1 VTVRSP
7 SVKLVVESISITTTN
22 AWHGIELR
30 HLVAFRAVVS
40 TGSFSAAAQDLG
52 YTQSGVSQQVAALE
66 RMVGAPL
73 FSRPGGPR
81 PVRLTDIG
89 QAFLPHT
96 DAVIARLTAAE
107 SDVAA
112 LSSGQV
118 GSLRVGVLQSVGARV
133 LPQLLS
139 RFLESWPGVEVHITP
154 ALEPR
159 HLLVGVER
167 GELDLAFVNLPLA
180 AGPFLTHRLFDD
192 PYVFVAPADSALARQ
207 RHVSLDDI
215 AGVPLIGWRADA
227 DHAQI
232 VDLFAGLAQRPR
244 FPYRFDDNPTLQGFV
259 AAGLAH
265 ALLPWLTVDPDHPG
279 TRLVP
284 VDPPVPPRRL
294 VAVWH
299 EDRLRTPPA
308 TAFLDHAADT
318 LSEFGIG
325 GPGAA

>member
-1 VTVRSP
+1 MF
-7 SVKLVVESISITTTN
+7 ITTAN

-40 TGSFSAAAQDLG
+40 TGSFSAAAKDLG

-81 PVRLTDIG
+81 PVRLTEIG

-96 DAVIARLTAAE
+96 DAVIARFNAAE
-107 SDVAA
+107 ADVAA
-112 LSSGQV
+112 LSSGQA

-133 LPQLLS
+133 LPGLLS

-159 HLLVGVER
+159 HLLVDVER
-167 GELDLAFVNLPLA
+167 GDLDLAFVNLPLA
-180 AGPFLTHRLFDD
+180 PGPFLTRRLFDD
-192 PYVFVAPADSALARQ
+192 PYVFVTPSTSELAGRS
-207 RHVSLDDI
+207 HVSLDDV
-215 AGVPLIGWRADA
+215 ARVPLIGWRADA

-244 FPYRFDDNPTLQGFV
+244 FPYRFDDNPTLQGCV

-265 ALLPWLTVDPDHPG
+265 ALLPWLTVDPGHPG

-299 EDRLRTPPA
+299 EDRHQTPA
-308 TAFLDHAADT
+308 AAAFLAAAAASLGT
-318 LSEFGIG
+318 LGIDVAVG
-325 GPGAA
+325 

>member
-1 VTVRSP
+1 MN
-7 SVKLVVESISITTTN
+7 ITTAN

-40 TGSFSAAAQDLG
+40 TGSFSAAAQELG

-81 PVRLTDIG
+81 RVRLTEIG
-89 QAFLPHT
+89 HAFLPHT

-107 SDVAA
+107 SDVSA

-159 HLLVGVER
+159 HLLVEVER
-167 GELDLAFVNLPLA
+167 GELDLAFVNLPLSP
-180 AGPFLTHRLFDD
+180 GPFLTHRLFDD
-192 PYVFVAPADSALARQ
+192 PYVFVAPTTSALAR
-207 RHVSLDDI
+207 RPYVSLDDI
-215 AGVPLIGWRADA
+215 AAVPLIGWRADR

-232 VDLFAGLAQRPR
+232 VDLFAGLARRPQ
-244 FPYRFDDNPTLQGFV
+244 FPYRFDDNPTLQGCV

-284 VDPPVPPRRL
+284 VAPPVPPRRL

-299 EDRLRTPPA
+299 EDRLQSPPA
-308 TAFLDHAADT
+308 AAFLELADAVLAT
-318 LSEFGIG
+318 LKVG
-325 GPGAA
+325 GERSARLAPTPGRATP

>member
-1 VTVRSP
+1 MF
-7 SVKLVVESISITTTN
+7 ITTTN

-66 RMVGAPL
+66 RMVGARL

-81 PVRLTDIG
+81 RVGLTEIG
-89 QAFLPHT
+89 RAFLPHT

-139 RFLESWPGVEVHITP
+139 RFLESWPGVDVHITP

-167 GELDLAFVNLPLA
+167 GELDLAFVNLPLSP
-180 AGPFLTHRLFDD
+180 GPFLTHRLFDD
-192 PYVFVAPADSALARQ
+192 PYVFVVPAASELAGRPY
-207 RHVSLDDI
+207 VSLDDI
-215 AGVPLIGWRADA
+215 ARVPLIGWRADA
-227 DHAQI
+227 DHVQI
-232 VDLFAGLAQRPR
+232 VDLFAALPQRPR
-244 FPYRFDDNPTLQGFV
+244 FPYRFDDNPTLQGCV

-299 EDRLRTPPA
+299 EDRQKSA
-308 TAFLDHAADT
+308 VAAAFLEVAAAVLAT
-318 LSEFGIG
+318 LEVG
-325 GPGAA
+325 GLPTGP

>member
-1 VTVRSP
+1 
-7 SVKLVVESISITTTN
+7 
-22 AWHGIELR
+22 
-30 HLVAFRAVVS
+30 VVS
-40 TGSFSAAAQDLG
+40 RGSFSAAAHDLG

-81 PVRLTDIG
+81 RVRLTEVG

-96 DAVIARLTAAE
+96 DAVIARLAAAE

-112 LSSGQV
+112 VSSGQV

-133 LPQLLS
+133 LPQLVS

-159 HLLVGVER
+159 HLLVDVER
-167 GELDLAFVNLPLA
+167 GELDVAFVNLPLSP
-180 AGPFLTHRLFDD
+180 GPFLTRHLFDD
-192 PYVFVAPADSALARQ
+192 PYVFVVPAGSALARR
-207 RHVSLDDI
+207 RHVSLEDI
-215 AGVPLIGWRADA
+215 AGVPLIGWRADT

-232 VDLFAGLAQRPR
+232 VDLFAGLPQRPR
-244 FPYRFDDNPTLQGFV
+244 FPYRFDDNPTLQGCV

-299 EDRLRTPPA
+299 EDRHQSPPA
-308 TAFLDHAADT
+308 VAFLEVADAT
-318 LSEFGIG
+318 LATLKVG
-325 GPGAA
+325 GRPTTQELRG